1 MYLTI
6 CVEWAI
12 GHFALGLT

>member
-6 CVEWAI
+6 VV
-12 GHFALGLT
+12 

>member
-6 CVEWAI
+6 
-12 GHFALGLT
+12 

>member
-6 CVEWAI
+6 QT
-12 GHFALGLT
+12 HKQ

>member
-6 CVEWAI
+6 DNTIFLVI
-12 GHFALGLT
+12 

>member
-6 CVEWAI
+6 RKI
-12 GHFALGLT
+12 RKK

>member
-6 CVEWAI
+6 CC
-12 GHFALGLT
+12 

>member
-6 CVEWAI
+6 R
-12 GHFALGLT
+12 